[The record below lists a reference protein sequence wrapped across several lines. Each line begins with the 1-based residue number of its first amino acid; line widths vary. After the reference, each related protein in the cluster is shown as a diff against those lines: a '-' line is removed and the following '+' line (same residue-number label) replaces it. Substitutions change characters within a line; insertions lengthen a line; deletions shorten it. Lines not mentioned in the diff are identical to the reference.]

1 MRKKELIKEN
11 ARLVAEN
18 AKLLAENTILRE
30 DNACLRKMVV
40 ELRQL
45 CLEKDKYFKQMIS
58 EGLRYGI
65 PLAGKHMADLKH
77 AMNIH

>member
-1 MRKKELIKEN
+1 MGKSQLLKEN

-18 AKLLAENTILRE
+18 AKLVAENTILKE
-30 DNACLRKMVV
+30 ENAYLRKRVS
-40 ELRQL
+40 ELVQL